1 MDYHDCDHQVT
12 NAVHSAYTPAA
23 IKPNLVKNEKIK
35 LQAAQSMDQ
44 LTGWCTKFKA
54 FKLIDL
60 VIEKKA
66 SIVVEIGVWGG
77 KSLVPMAYALKS
89 QGYGKVYGIDP
100 WSSNASI
107 EGMDGVN
114 KDWWSAV
121 DHDAIYNG
129 IVEKINQFQLTDFIE
144 LIKSTSVNVEPIL
157 NIDIFI

>member
-1 MDYHDCDHQVT
+1 M
-12 NAVHSAYTPAA
+12 
-23 IKPNLVKNEKIK
+23 
-35 LQAAQSMDQ
+35 
-44 LTGWCTKFKA
+44 
-54 FKLIDL
+54 
-60 VIEKKA
+60 
-66 SIVVEIGVWGG
+66 WGG

-157 NIDIFI
+157 NIDILHIDGNHSEETSLYDAKKWAPLVKTGGYIVFDDVTWGTTSKAVDWLDANFTRIADYHEDCDWSIWLKQ